1 MAWDGIMKIITL
13 TGIVPLIIIAIA
25 MVQDEKYFIAE
36 DTHGTKT
43 TLTLNGAEVTMLTD
57 QQLQIGIFVSS
68 YKASGTD
75 SGLGLSVPDIE
86 KTKGNFEKIDGTM
99 GSSNQ
104 MLPLIFP
111 NCKYEG
117 KTHLTAK
124 YTNDLLENQQVA
136 LVDITVDDTEQA
148 AGAVPATNSEIEDLI
163 TKKDKMCHS
172 LKQQQDMVYAAVAF
186 AVLLV
191 VLSVTF
197 LVKKE
202 DSYDASGF
210 LSLQAQNWYML
221 VTTAVLT
228 GLTAAIS
235 YNAQTIAD
243 NETAKRKIV
252 EGLDVFPWEYTSQSQ
267 SPSDS
272 SSTPGKDLFT
282 ATAVVSGALLFWSIV
297 VLGVALSNGNS
308 TREKFKWHKS
318 VSNLAF

>member
-1 MAWDGIMKIITL
+1 MAWDGMMKIITL

-43 TLTLNGAEVTMLTD
+43 TLTQNGAEVTTLTD

-68 YKASGTD
+68 YKASGTV
-75 SGLGLSVPDIE
+75 SGLELFVSDIE

-99 GSSNQ
+99 GSSNE

-124 YTNDLLENQQVA
+124 YTNDLLHNQQVA
-136 LVDITVDDTEQA
+136 LEDIAVDDTEQA
-148 AGAVPATNSEIEDLI
+148 VPATDSEIEDLI
-163 TKKDKMCHS
+163 TKKDKVCHS

-228 GLTAAIS
+228 GLAAAIS

-243 NETAKRKIV
+243 NETAKRKIF
-252 EGLDVFPWEYTSQSQ
+252 EGLGVFPWEYTSQSQ

-297 VLGVALSNGNS
+297 VLGVALTNTNNND
-308 TREKFKWHKS
+308 KNLKWHKS
-318 VSNLAF
+318 VSNLVF